1 MAAASIDDHQ
11 QQAAES
17 ASILHRR
24 KWILIVTFV
33 VTYLLAAIVA
43 GHIHETHSASRRI
56 STQMIAQGYAQR
68 LQERLQTALVS
79 TYVLASVVKQSGG
92 HVANFNNVASELITL
107 FPGVSALQ
115 LAPDGVIQDI
125 YPLAG
130 NEAAIGH
137 DLLADRKRNRE
148 AAAAITTQQ
157 LTLAGP
163 FNLIQG
169 GVGAV
174 GRLPV
179 FITNERND
187 SHFWGFANALIRIPN
202 LLEAAGFD
210 GLIKAGYR
218 YELARINPDTEQ
230 RQVFARSG
238 ELAPVTPVD
247 YVITVYNG
255 HWILSLAPETG
266 WMTASDYIE
275 IFAYGL
281 LVAMIVTLLQFFCI
295 RALLAPR
302 AA

>member
-1 MAAASIDDHQ
+1 MAAASIDDQ
-11 QQAAES
+11 PQQAS
-17 ASILHRR
+17 KTTSILRRR
-24 KWILIVTFV
+24 KWILIATFV
-33 VTYLLAAIVA
+33 VTYLLAAVIA
-43 GHIHETHSASRRI
+43 GHINETHSDSRRLA
-56 STQMIAQGYAQR
+56 TQMIAQGYAQR

-92 HVANFNNVASELITL
+92 QVSNFNNVAAELITL

-115 LAPDGVIQDI
+115 LAPDGVIQEI

-210 GLIKAGYR
+210 GLTKAGYR

-238 ELAPVTPVD
+238 EQPPVAPVE

-255 HWILSLAPETG
+255 HWILSLAPENG
-266 WMTASDYIE
+266 WMTVRNYVE

-281 LVAMIVTLLQFFCI
+281 LVACIATLLQFFCI
-295 RALLAPR
+295 RALLATR
-302 AA
+302 RD